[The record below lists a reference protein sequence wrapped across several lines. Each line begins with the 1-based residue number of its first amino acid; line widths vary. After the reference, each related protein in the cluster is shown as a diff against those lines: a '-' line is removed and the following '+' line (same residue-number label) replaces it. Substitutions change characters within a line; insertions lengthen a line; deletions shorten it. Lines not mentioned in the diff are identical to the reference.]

1 MLNHYLQGNSIY
13 AEIPSDI
20 VDEQNPLINVNKVY
34 IIRRFRVI
42 YAKSSYKVVDAP
54 FMICFTKF
62 TIIEL
67 CREPPTTFPQYV
79 YRLTPYNEIDPF
91 GPKAWYVPA
100 IVLLH
105 FYSFSTFYHI
115 SNIYREIITITK
127 FYFLKFH

>member
-67 CREPPTTFPQYV
+67 CREPLTTFPQYV

-91 GPKAWYVPA
+91 GPKAKTFHGMFLQLCFYTSTHS
-100 IVLLH
+100 LH
-105 FYSFSTFYHI
+105 F
-115 SNIYREIITITK
+115 TI
-127 FYFLKFH
+127 FLIFTEKL